1 MGKKSS
7 SSFVD
12 VTLENLND
20 KYKELSRK
28 LGSTLN
34 LEGSL
39 RTIPYDCCDVVDRIL
54 DTEWQITNDYSYY
67 YTLCIIRK
75 WDYIDT
81 KLQVEIIN
89 LISGA
94 DNHCHDCDGTHVVY
108 TDIVDKLLEAW
119 PEAKKAIQ
127 DEEDKSALSKKT
139 DDILYSGVSFDEF
152 SKDVGGK
159 ENDKLARI
167 GEKIVSLRSW
177 NTTENYE
184 LTPELL
190 NFLAKCAERQDLLL
204 IADAKEEDEPLLR
217 YLSWQAECILK
228 KELDIFLARDPN
240 EIDFAR
246 PSFQDIIDGVYDT
259 LKHYYQTAKENDT
272 SGINGYLEEEE
283 ASGLISN
290 ISDNCG
296 DDIDTC
302 MISKYAILILAGRNL
317 SVLYHEAKEKGES
330 DVIALI
336 RAYRRLSSVR
346 YRMTCGF
353 FKKNDDAEQYTPPLT
368 TNPDFNI
375 CLLKSI
381 GTIKD

>member
-39 RTIPYDCCDVVDRIL
+39 RTIPYDCCDVVDKIL
-54 DTEWQITNDYSYY
+54 DIEWQITNDYSYY
-67 YTLCIIRK
+67 DTLCITRK

-89 LISGA
+89 LIRNSA
-94 DNHCHDCDGTHVVY
+94 ANNHCHDCDGTRVVY

-139 DDILYSGVSFDEF
+139 DDILYSGVSFNEF
-152 SKDVGGK
+152 SGGK
-159 ENDKLARI
+159 EYDKFARI

-177 NTTENYE
+177 NTTENYD
-184 LTPELL
+184 LDSELL
-190 NFLAKCAERQDLLL
+190 NFLTKSAKRQDLLL
-204 IADAKEEDEPLLR
+204 IEDAKEEDEPLLM
-217 YLSWQAECILK
+217 YLSWRSECILK
-228 KELDIFLARDPN
+228 KESGKYLSHDPN
-240 EIDFAR
+240 EIDFSR
-246 PSFQDIIDGVYDT
+246 PDFQDIVDGVYDN
-259 LKHYYQTAKENDT
+259 LKSYYQMAKESDKNRID
-272 SGINGYLEEEE
+272 GYLTEEETRK
-283 ASGLISN
+283 LISN

-317 SVLYHEAKEKGES
+317 GALYYEAKEKGES
-330 DVIALI
+330 DVTALI

-353 FKKNDDAEQYTPPLT
+353 FKTNDEAEQYTPPLT
-368 TNPDFNI
+368 TNPDFNR

-381 GTIKD
+381 GTRKD